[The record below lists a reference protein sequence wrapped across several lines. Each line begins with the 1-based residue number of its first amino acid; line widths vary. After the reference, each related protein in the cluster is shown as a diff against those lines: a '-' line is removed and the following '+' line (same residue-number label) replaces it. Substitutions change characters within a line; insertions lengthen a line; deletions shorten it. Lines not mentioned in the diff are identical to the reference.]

1 MIKTASGIIM
11 KIKKLWK
18 GEVYS
23 YNYRIFRKRIIR
35 AINQFWMRVYYYLI
49 LTPISLLLRLSGHNF
64 LNIKQA
70 KSYWVSRKK
79 NIDYQKLY

>member
-1 MIKTASGIIM
+1 MIKAISGIFR

-23 YNYRIFRKRIIR
+23 YNYRNFRKRIIQL
-35 AINQFWMRVYYYLI
+35 INYFWMRVYYYLI
-49 LTPISLLLRLSGHNF
+49 LTPISLILRLSGHYF
-64 LNIKQA
+64 LNIKPA

-79 NIDYQKLY
+79 NIDYHKLY

>member
-49 LTPISLLLRLSGHNF
+49 LTPISLILRLSGHNF